1 MGKIRG
7 GGGFWGGGDTPMHT
21 ISSENDLKVMIN
33 YYEKE
38 CVLVITKNKKRSS
51 KQVVPITYT
60 LEKRVF
66 AAVTFQGL
74 WVAYIQTM

>member
-1 MGKIRG
+1 
-7 GGGFWGGGDTPMHT
+7 MHT

-38 CVLVITKNKKRSS
+38 CLLVITKNKKRLSQ
-51 KQVVPITYT
+51 QVVPITFT

-66 AAVTFQGL
+66 AAITFRGL
-74 WVAYIQTM
+74 WVVYFQTK